1 MENTSWNNRVRN
13 EEVLHRRKEKNILH
27 AIKTRKA
34 TWICHIVHSNC
45 LLKHIIEGKIE
56 GGMKVKERQRR
67 KCKQLL
73 DDLKEKR

>member
-1 MENTSWNNRVRN
+1 MENTSWIIRVRN
-13 EEVLHRRKEKNILH
+13 EEVLHRRKEKNTPH

-34 TWICHIVHSNC
+34 TWICHIVRSNS

-56 GGMKVKERQRR
+56 GGMKVKEKQRR
-67 KCKQLL
+67 KYKQLL